1 MRERGKE
8 LIPFPFLFPKPGFAK
23 QFQIDFEFFCTL
35 SKNQSSQ
42 KKNIISLCFHEHKNT
57 KLNHFIPFEKFAN
70 FGVLQFYPP

>member
-8 LIPFPFLFPKPGFAK
+8 LIPFPFLFPKPDFAK

-42 KKNIISLCFHEHKNT
+42 KKILFPYVFMST
-57 KLNHFIPFEKFAN
+57 KIQN
-70 FGVLQFYPP
+70 